1 MFGLKNDEILTCLLL
16 IVVGYTIAKM
26 FSRSCDGFSVGAAKE
41 CDDSGASDLTQMKNC
56 YNNPDT
62 RCYAL
67 EGGWAP
73 FSNSCN
79 KAIDQ
84 SVRTCGDIAGGAT
97 THSDSAWMWDEL
109 SSDDQ
114 KTLCNNY
121 KYSTGASN
129 CEIKTA
135 SGNYKYCGAKK
146 CKDGYK
152 LNTVGDECIK
162 SN

>member
-1 MFGLKNDEILTCLLL
+1 MLGLNDEILTYLLL
-16 IVVGYTIAKM
+16 IIVGYIIAKM
-26 FSRSCDGFSVGAAKE
+26 FSRRCEGFSVGAVKE
-41 CDDSGASDLTQMKNC
+41 CDGSGFHDLTQMKNC
-56 YNNPDT
+56 YYNPDT

-67 EGGWAP
+67 EGILL
-73 FSNSCN
+73 NSCK
-79 KAIDQ
+79 KASDQ
-84 SVRTCGDIAGGAT
+84 SVRTCGDIDGGAT
-97 THSDSAWMWDEL
+97 TDSASVWMWDEL

-121 KYSTGASN
+121 IYSTGASN

-135 SGNYKYCGAKK
+135 SGNYKYCGAKN

-152 LNTVGDECIK
+152 LNTYGDECIK